1 MVNLPS
7 NYGLKT
13 TCKLCKVASTEDNQ
27 MHLLKECET
36 LKQSCSELQNND
48 VKYEDLFG
56 EDEDKLCKV
65 VKLFDIALRKRVEL
79 LEKAKTD

>member
-1 MVNLPS
+1 MGDFRNTGGVC
-7 NYGLKT
+7 T
-13 TCKLCKVASTEDNQ
+13 V
-27 MHLLKECET
+27 
-36 LKQSCSELQNND
+36 LQNND